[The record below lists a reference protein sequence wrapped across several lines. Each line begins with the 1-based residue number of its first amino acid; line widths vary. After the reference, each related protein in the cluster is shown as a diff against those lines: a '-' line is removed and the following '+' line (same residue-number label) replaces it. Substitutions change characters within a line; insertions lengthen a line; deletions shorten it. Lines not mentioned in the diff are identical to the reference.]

1 MSNRYIALECKHEMH
16 KIQYKTEVELKA
28 EEEKRK
34 QEEAELNRPL
44 TKAEQIRSYFKS
56 LNENHTPP
64 KVNENGTLDMS
75 TVDSMSWS
83 ENLFIPGEKYSTT
96 ILGLLENTSPIK
108 YKLDAFDATAENSF
122 KYDKENDVFIG
133 TFTVSTDDMGKITRP
148 TEQNIAD
155 WKEGKFDKIFRQTI
169 KVKIQKLED
178 ITEDDVISE
187 NIIS

>member
-1 MSNRYIALECKHEMH
+1 
-16 KIQYKTEVELKA
+16 
-28 EEEKRK
+28 
-34 QEEAELNRPL
+34 
-44 TKAEQIRSYFKS
+44 
-56 LNENHTPP
+56 
-64 KVNENGTLDMS
+64 MS

-148 TEQNIAD
+148 TE
-155 WKEGKFDKIFRQTI
+155 
-169 KVKIQKLED
+169 
-178 ITEDDVISE
+178 
-187 NIIS
+187 